1 MQNNNKLKKF
11 INKLTSTQRAQGAIE
26 YLLIIGVVIIIVAVA
41 IIALSGVLTE
51 GTNSVDKNDTTSTKD
66 ALKEDLAESMNKY
79 YISNTTINYFTY
91 EGDSTT
97 IGELKDNSKGVD
109 ICLGNECDDKTNIK
123 QGNIITVTGQGTIL
137 KTDLNKQEFVEQE
150 ICDDSI
156 DNDHDTRIDCMDLD
170 CNTKNNCEY
179 KTEQTCNDTT
189 DNDGDQLIDCQDQ
202 DCDTKNNCEYQTEQT
217 CNDTIDNDG
226 DGQIDCEDSDCYL
239 EKTCAIFFDDFEQGL
254 NWKPEF
260 FGDATGHTW
269 NLYNQSSGY
278 NFNIWGS
285 TVFNST
291 MLGVGERCAGAG
303 MVDFECGSWLEKSYI
318 DSPKIPLPE
327 SPLVFEIDS
336 WTNSEGGSPDEC
348 GGGYDAKYLQI
359 STDEE
364 NWSLIDNCQWSEFY
378 YADTTLR
385 HFSTDLS
392 AYSGQTIQLRLKY
405 DTKDTCCGPGEG
417 WYVDNI
423 WIHK

>member
-26 YLLIIGVVIIIVAVA
+26 YLLIIGVAIIIVAVA

-91 EGDSTT
+91 EGDLTT

-109 ICLGNECDDKTNIK
+109 ICLGNECDDKTNIE

-179 KTEQTCNDTT
+179 KTEQTCNDT
-189 DNDGDQLIDCQDQ
+189 
-202 DCDTKNNCEYQTEQT
+202 
-217 CNDTIDNDG
+217 IDNDG

-239 EKTCAIFFDDFEQGL
+239 EKTCAIFFDDFETGL
-254 NWKPEF
+254 GEWNIQNDG
-260 FGDATGHTW
+260 GDGATWG
-269 NLYNQSSGY
+269 LYNQSSGY
-278 NFNIWGS
+278 NFGIWGS
-285 TVFNST
+285 TSFDSN
-291 MLGVGERCAGAG
+291 MLGVGERCAGA
-303 MVDFECGSWLEKSYI
+303 DCLDWREKSYI
-318 DSPKIPLPE
+318 TSPQIELPQ
-327 SPLVFEIDS
+327 SPLVLEFDS
-336 WTNSEGGSPDEC
+336 WTNNEGTSSFPEPYFDVEYVEVSSDEGSSWAFLGEQPEE
-348 GGGYDAKYLQI
+348 GLQNVYEDA
-359 STDEE
+359 
-364 NWSLIDNCQWSEFY
+364 
-378 YADTTLR
+378 TLR
-385 HFSTDLS
+385 HFEMDLIEY
-392 AYSGQTIQLRLKY
+392 AGQRIILRFRYDSG
-405 DTKDTCCGPGEG
+405 DSCCGPGEG